1 MKVYF
6 LTLGCRV
13 NQYETDAVRADFIAA
28 GHTVA
33 ERPEDADC
41 LIVNTCTVT
50 GEADRKSRQMLR
62 RMARSNPSAIVV
74 AMGCASELADGIVDA
89 DIVLGTRNKNKCL
102 EAVEN
107 FAGARS
113 HESPHSRPEVSR
125 RDTYHDFGTVLSP
138 EGTRAFLKVE
148 DGCNKFCTYCV
159 IPFAR
164 GRVASRSAESAV
176 EEARFLASSGYKEIV
191 VSGIHVCSYG
201 KDRGEDIMSLLDLL
215 RKISE
220 IPGIER
226 IRLGSVEPMS
236 LTSEFLEGLASIRQ
250 ACPHFHMSLQSGSD
264 TVLRRMN
271 RDYDSSG
278 FSEKVDLVRRLFPD
292 VSITT
297 DIIAGFPGE
306 TDQEFEETLAFA
318 RKIGF
323 SKIHSFPY
331 SVRKGT
337 AAASMEQVDPKVR
350 KARTLELIGLSS
362 ELESEFAGSMVGKTV
377 DVLVEQ
383 DNEGYT
389 ANYIRAKVLS
399 SDKIPS
405 GTFVKGVVEAS
416 EGPVLIVK

>member
-399 SDKIPS
+399 SDEIPS